1 MLKKKGQATGAAVL
15 VAIIAI
21 LIILYILFLPP
32 EERAELLKAEEGG
45 GAVVPAGE
53 NISLLEANPGR
64 LTYLSQREI
73 EHAIPSVSLNIWAE
87 GTVIKEL
94 DSVYVSSSLFGKNT
108 KEISF
113 TVDDVENIENVLLNF
128 IVKEADGRLIIKINE
143 NEVYNNVIT
152 TANIEPIKLDE
163 FLEKDNVIE
172 ISASAPGALFWKKN
186 KYLLEGVTVTGD
198 ILRKEAQESRNIFVV
213 SRTEKDNLEK
223 VTLKFLPEC
232 DPVKVGRLKVVL
244 NDYEIYSAVP
254 DCGLPIPAIELAPNY
269 LYSGENE
276 LIFRTER
283 GNYLMDRIRLV
294 SYLEKIEYPVY
305 YFELSAEEYD
315 DVQAGK
321 ADVNDV
327 TYKQGKIIVNGH
339 TAGIDQTGIDYLKDL
354 DDWIVRGS
362 NSVKVEPSK
371 TIDIA
376 SLKVVLES

>member
-1 MLKKKGQATGAAVL
+1 
-15 VAIIAI
+15 
-21 LIILYILFLPP
+21 
-32 EERAELLKAEEGG
+32 
-45 GAVVPAGE
+45 
-53 NISLLEANPGR
+53 
-64 LTYLSQREI
+64 
-73 EHAIPSVSLNIWAE
+73 
-87 GTVIKEL
+87 
-94 DSVYVSSSLFGKNT
+94 
-108 KEISF
+108 
-113 TVDDVENIENVLLNF
+113 
-128 IVKEADGRLIIKINE
+128 
-143 NEVYNNVIT
+143 
-152 TANIEPIKLDE
+152 
-163 FLEKDNVIE
+163 
-172 ISASAPGALFWKKN
+172 
-186 KYLLEGVTVTGD
+186 VTGD

-321 ADVNDV
+321 ADVNLYLRFVDDV

>member
-1 MLKKKGQATGAAVL
+1 
-15 VAIIAI
+15 
-21 LIILYILFLPP
+21 
-32 EERAELLKAEEGG
+32 
-45 GAVVPAGE
+45 
-53 NISLLEANPGR
+53 
-64 LTYLSQREI
+64 
-73 EHAIPSVSLNIWAE
+73 LNIWAE

-128 IVKEADGRLIIKINE
+128 IVKEANGRLIIKINE

-186 KYLLEGVTVTGD
+186 KYLLESVTVTGD

-321 ADVNDV
+321 ADVNLYLRFVDDV